1 MANVHV
7 MAVVS
12 IFLPVLMVVAIL
24 VRMIIF
30 SMKDEFDDRDTFD
43 RDEIKV
49 V

>member
-1 MANVHV
+1 MDVHV

-24 VRMIIF
+24 VRMTF

-43 RDEIKV
+43 HDEVKV